1 MNVQGHEHIPW
12 SDLALPIIPV
22 APDPAFAARL
32 RSMVERGLRLPR
44 GARMSE
50 ITDIPD
56 DLSAEPDPQHAPR
69 PAAIPYL
76 SVQGAREA
84 IAWYERVFDARLVG
98 DPIVMPDDRIGH
110 SELAIGNG
118 VVYLSDAHPEIGVVA
133 PVPGQTTVSL
143 VLHVDDADRVLAVFE
158 AEGGRRDREPY
169 DGYGQRNV
177 WVVDPFGHR
186 WLLSSPLPGAPALR
200 SPE

>member
-1 MNVQGHEHIPW
+1 VTADDADRDAW
-12 SDLALPIIPV
+12 ADLALPVIPV
-22 APDPAFAARL
+22 SPAPAFAERL
-32 RSMVERGLRLPR
+32 HLRIERAVRLPR
-44 GARMSE
+44 GVTMSDL
-50 ITDIPD
+50 TDLD
-56 DLSAEPDPQHAPR
+56 HQEAPR

-84 IAWYERVFDARLVG
+84 IAWYERVFGARLVG

-110 SELAIGNG
+110 SELAIGDG

-143 VLHVDDADRVLAVFE
+143 VLHVDDADRMLAVFE

-186 WLLSSPLPGAPALR
+186 WLLSSPLTGDRAAH
-200 SPE
+200 